1 MECRLTLA
9 QLLRR
14 EKAIDMLTPEIRR
27 GDRRV

>member
-9 QLLRR
+9 QLLRL
-14 EKAIDMLTPEIRR
+14 EEAIDMLTPEIRR